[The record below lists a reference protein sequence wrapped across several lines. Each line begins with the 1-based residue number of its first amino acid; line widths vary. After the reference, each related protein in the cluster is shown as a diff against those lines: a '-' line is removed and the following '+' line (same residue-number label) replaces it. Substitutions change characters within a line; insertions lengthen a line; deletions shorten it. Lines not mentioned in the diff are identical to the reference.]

1 MLVHAVTANVT
12 YEFAA
17 DVRAGLTKPG
27 RRNCFRSICTT
38 TSARHYS
45 R

>member
-1 MLVHAVTANVT
+1 MLVQAITPNAS

-27 RRNCFRSICTT
+27 QKELLSKYLYDDVG
-38 TSARHYS
+38 SALF
-45 R
+45 

>member
-1 MLVHAVTANVT
+1 MLVQTVTPNTT

-27 RRNCFRSICTT
+27 QKGAAVEVFI
-38 TSARHYS
+38 
-45 R
+45 